1 MRCSV
6 SKMSLSSLRWKS
18 KREISSGNVST
29 YLLSI
34 SRWWSLIDLTS
45 IVMILTG
52 VESLVKTKSRR
63 LLPSRGQM
71 NFTKKPHPTIF
82 LKRTFQLIHRT
93 KKMTRCI
100 KTYIIKWWTQPRKK
114 TESLLPKTTGS
125 MYTKPGGTSFKT
137 GGIAS
142 TNSL

>member
-45 IVMILTG
+45 IVMTLTG

-63 LLPSRGQM
+63 LLASRGQM
-71 NFTKKPHPTIF
+71 NFTKKPHPTIS
-82 LKRTFQLIHRT
+82 LKRIFQLIHRT

-100 KTYIIKWWTQPRKK
+100 KTYIIKWWIQPRKK
-114 TESLLPKTTGS
+114 TESLLPRTTGL